1 MRNSVR
7 DSRQVLEQTMNDK
20 KRSRSG
26 SPRPRRKA
34 FRYRR
39 VLRFPQIKGKA
50 PIEVELSVS
59 RDDYAITLKFED
71 KTCLSFD
78 IEPCVTVRPDLSDWK
93 SGDAKLI
100 KQWRPI
106 HSKSS
111 RL

>member
-1 MRNSVR
+1 
-7 DSRQVLEQTMNDK
+7 MNDK

-26 SPRPRRKA
+26 NPHPRRKA

-39 VLRFPQIKGKA
+39 VFRFPQIKGKSL
-50 PIEVELSVS
+50 IEVELSVS

-71 KTCLSFD
+71 RTSLSFD
-78 IEPCVTVRPDLSDWK
+78 IEPCVTVLPELSDWH
-93 SGDAKLI
+93 SGDSKLI
-100 KQWRPI
+100 KQWLPI